1 MNSHKIISPFRY
13 VIVKHKTKQID
24 NIYIMFLPIGL
35 NGLVKNS
42 YMGIR
47 IHPYSVDGI

>member
-13 VIVKHKTKQID
+13 GIMKHKTKKID
-24 NIYIMFLPIGL
+24 NIYIMLLPIGL

-42 YMGIR
+42 YMCIM
-47 IHPYSVDGI
+47 IHPYNVDGI